1 MDYAG
6 KNIAVI
12 GMARTGLAVAEVM
25 TGLGAKVHLYDRK
38 TTEDLTDA
46 IATAAAL
53 GACVTTAAE
62 SFDLNGVDLLVSSP
76 GVPAELPA
84 LQEARRRGIE
94 IISEIELAYRLSKA
108 PIVAITGTNGKTT
121 TTVMTERILRESGL
135 DSCIAGNIAADDIE
149 MPLVRAAHKATDK
162 SVIVAELSS
171 FQLELIRDFRPK
183 VAVLLNVSKDHMDRH
198 GSMESYVAAKA
209 RIFEN
214 QTADDFAVLNA
225 DNSITAALVPSAAGR
240 VLQFSVQSEVE
251 EGGFLR
257 DGRLILR
264 FQGNQTTICEASEI
278 PLPGIH
284 NIENTLAAVCAAAV
298 FTDSN
303 FDNVRETI
311 RTFKPIP
318 HRMEPITA
326 INDVLYI
333 NNSMCTNVVA
343 VMRSVEAVERPQIII
358 SGGKLKG
365 KADDFSPIG
374 EVYKRKAKHVILI
387 GADAEALREAAC
399 EAGFDAITKA
409 SSMPDAVKIAS
420 RLAEPGDAV
429 VLSPGMA
436 SFDMFRDFQHRGKE
450 FEQAVRE
457 LELEQI

>member
-25 TGLGAKVHLYDRK
+25 TSLGANVHIYDRK
-38 TTEDLTDA
+38 PNEELTDA
-46 IATAAAL
+46 IATAISM
-53 GACVTTAAE
+53 GACVTTSADNI
-62 SFDLNGVDLLVSSP
+62 DLNGVDLLIPSP
-76 GVPAELPA
+76 GVPADIPA
-84 LQEARRRGIE
+84 LNEANRRGIE
-94 IISEIELAYRLSKA
+94 IISEIELAYRISKA

-121 TTVMTERILRESGL
+121 TTVMTERILHNTGRVTF
-135 DSCIAGNIAADDIE
+135 IAGNIAANDIE
-149 MPLVRAAHKATDK
+149 MPLVRAAHHAADK

-183 VAVLLNVSKDHMDRH
+183 VAMLLNVSKDHMDRH
-198 GSMESYVAAKA
+198 GTMERYIAAKA
-209 RIFEN
+209 RMFEN
-214 QTADDFAVLNA
+214 QTIDDFAVVNA
-225 DNSITAALVPSAAGR
+225 DNPITAALAPSLKAQ
-240 VLQFSVQSEVE
+240 VLQFSIKSEVE
-251 EGGFLR
+251 DGAFLQ
-257 DGRLILR
+257 DDKLVLR

-278 PLPGIH
+278 PLPGSH

-298 FTDSN
+298 FVDSD
-303 FDNVRETI
+303 FDKVRDAI
-311 RTFKPIP
+311 RAFEPIP
-318 HRMEPITA
+318 HRMAPVAT

-343 VMRSVEAVERPQIII
+343 VVRSIEATQRPQIII

-374 EVYKRKAKHVILI
+374 DAYKRKAKHVILI
-387 GADAEALREAAC
+387 GADAEALRQAAHN
-399 EAGFDAITKA
+399 AGFDAITMA
-409 SSMPDAVKIAS
+409 SSMSDAVRVAS
-420 RLAEPGDAV
+420 RMAEPGDAV

-436 SFDMFRDFQHRGKE
+436 SFDMFRDFQHRGRE

-457 LELEQI
+457 LEREQA